1 MRGEQME
8 TAKTIDVNTKYFSNI
23 SHRERAIFEGGISM
37 GALFHQFI
45 GTPVS
50 IKSAETLEKSMEQSL
65 ELQPCIN
72 SVTVKINNEKLEEL
86 NTEFEYVSLS
96 GDMLDVTIISEFEGT
111 LAKVRMQYQEDL
123 KYPLMYIEQITD

>member
-1 MRGEQME
+1 ME
-8 TAKTIDVNTKYFSNI
+8 PTKAIDVDTKYFSNI

-50 IKSAETLEKSMEQSL
+50 IKSAETLEKSMEKSL

-72 SVTVKINNEKLEEL
+72 SVTVKINKEKLEEL
-86 NTEFEYVSLS
+86 NTNFDYVSLS
-96 GDMLDVTIISEFEGT
+96 GDMLDVKIVSEFKGI
-111 LAKVRMQYQEDL
+111 LAQVRMQYQEDL
-123 KYPLMYIEQITD
+123 KYPLMYIEQIS

>member
-86 NTEFEYVSLS
+86 NTEFDYVSLS

>member
-1 MRGEQME
+1 ME
-8 TAKTIDVNTKYFSNI
+8 PQKAVDVNAKYFSNI

-50 IKSAETLEKSMEQSL
+50 IKSVETLEKSMEKSL

-72 SVTVKINNEKLEEL
+72 KVTVKINKEKLEEL
-86 NTEFEYVSLS
+86 NTQFDYVSLS
-96 GDMLDVTIISEFEGT
+96 GDMLDVTIISEFEGIQ
-111 LAKVRMQYQEDL
+111 AQVRMQYQEDL

>member
-1 MRGEQME
+1 ME
-8 TAKTIDVNTKYFSNI
+8 PTKAIDVDTKYFSNI

-50 IKSAETLEKSMEQSL
+50 IKNAETLEKSMEKSL

-72 SVTVKINNEKLEEL
+72 RVIVKINKEKLEEL
-86 NTEFEYVSLS
+86 NSPFDYVSLS
-96 GDMLDVTIISEFEGT
+96 GDMLDVTIISEFKGI
-111 LAKVRMQYQEDL
+111 LAQVRMQYQEDL
-123 KYPLMYIEQITD
+123 KYPLMYIEQITN

>member
-50 IKSAETLEKSMEQSL
+50 IKSAETQEKSMEQSL

-86 NTEFEYVSLS
+86 NTEFDYVSLS

>member
-1 MRGEQME
+1 ME
-8 TAKTIDVNTKYFSNI
+8 PPKAMDVDTKYFSNI

-50 IKSAETLEKSMEQSL
+50 IKSAENLEKSMEKSL

-72 SVTVKINNEKLEEL
+72 KVIVKINKEKLEAL
-86 NTEFEYVSLS
+86 NTNFICLTQWRHARCNYYV
-96 GDMLDVTIISEFEGT
+96 
-111 LAKVRMQYQEDL
+111 
-123 KYPLMYIEQITD
+123 

>member
-1 MRGEQME
+1 ME
-8 TAKTIDVNTKYFSNI
+8 SPKAMDVDTKYFSNI

-50 IKSAETLEKSMEQSL
+50 IKSAENLEKSMEKSL

-72 SVTVKINNEKLEEL
+72 KVIVKINKEKLEAL
-86 NTEFEYVSLS
+86 NTNFDYVSLS
-96 GDMLDVTIISEFEGT
+96 GDMLDVTIMSEFEGT
-111 LAKVRMQYQEDL
+111 IAKVKMQYQEDL
-123 KYPLMYIEQITD
+123 KYPLMYIEQISD

>member
-96 GDMLDVTIISEFEGT
+96 GDMLDVTIISEFEGI

>member
-1 MRGEQME
+1 ME
-8 TAKTIDVNTKYFSNI
+8 PPKAIDVDTKYFSNI

-50 IKSAETLEKSMEQSL
+50 IKNAETLEKSMEKSL

-72 SVTVKINNEKLEEL
+72 RVIVKINKEKLEEL
-86 NTEFEYVSLS
+86 NSSFDYVSLS
-96 GDMLDVTIISEFEGT
+96 GDMLNVTIISEFKGI
-111 LAKVRMQYQEDL
+111 LAQVRMQYQEDL

>member
-1 MRGEQME
+1 ME
-8 TAKTIDVNTKYFSNI
+8 PTKAIDVDTKYFSNI

-50 IKSAETLEKSMEQSL
+50 IKNAETLEKSMEKSL

-72 SVTVKINNEKLEEL
+72 RVIVKINKEKLEEL
-86 NTEFEYVSLS
+86 NTNFDYVSLS
-96 GDMLDVTIISEFEGT
+96 GDMLDVKILSEFKGIRA
-111 LAKVRMQYQEDL
+111 LVRMQYQEDL
-123 KYPLMYIEQITD
+123 KYPLMYIEQIS

>member
-1 MRGEQME
+1 MNIME
-8 TAKTIDVNTKYFSNI
+8 PIKAIDVDTKYFSNI

-50 IKSAETLEKSMEQSL
+50 IKSAETLEKSMEKSL

-72 SVTVKINNEKLEEL
+72 SVTVKINKEKLEEL
-86 NTEFEYVSLS
+86 NTNFDYVSLS
-96 GDMLDVTIISEFEGT
+96 GDMLDVKIVSEFKGIRA
-111 LAKVRMQYQEDL
+111 LVRMQYQEDL
-123 KYPLMYIEQITD
+123 KYPLMYIEQIS

>member
-1 MRGEQME
+1 ME
-8 TAKTIDVNTKYFSNI
+8 PANTTDVDAKYFSNI
-23 SHRERAIFEGGISM
+23 SNRERAIFEGGISM

-50 IKSAETLEKSMEQSL
+50 IESAETLEKSMEKSL

-72 SVTVKINNEKLEEL
+72 RVIVKINKEKLEEL
-86 NTEFEYVSLS
+86 NTEFDYVSLS
-96 GDMLDVTIISEFEGT
+96 GDMLDVTITSKFEGII
-111 LAKVRMQYQEDL
+111 AKVRMQYKEDL

>member
-86 NTEFEYVSLS
+86 NTEFDYVSLS
-96 GDMLDVTIISEFEGT
+96 GDMLDVTIISEFEGI

>member
-1 MRGEQME
+1 MNIME
-8 TAKTIDVNTKYFSNI
+8 PPKAIDVDTKYFSNI

-50 IKSAETLEKSMEQSL
+50 IKNAETLEKSMEKSL

-72 SVTVKINNEKLEEL
+72 RVIVKINKEKLEEL
-86 NTEFEYVSLS
+86 NSSFDYVSLS
-96 GDMLDVTIISEFEGT
+96 GDMLNVTIISEFKGI
-111 LAKVRMQYQEDL
+111 LAQVRMQYQEDL